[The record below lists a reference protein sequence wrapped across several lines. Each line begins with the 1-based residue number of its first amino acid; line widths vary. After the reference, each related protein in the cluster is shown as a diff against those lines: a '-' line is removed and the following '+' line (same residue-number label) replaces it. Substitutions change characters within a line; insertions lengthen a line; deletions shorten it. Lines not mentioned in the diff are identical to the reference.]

1 MEAVKKLI
9 KKKDD
14 IEAEIKAWNEI
25 LHSNKQVG
33 THEPL
38 VDGEGYPRNDI
49 DVHQVTIARNK
60 LAHLQND
67 HKAAMGQIEEALK
80 ALHQSNKNSPG
91 ASEERMQVDDVTPPS
106 RDVTGFAAVDIVSRG
121 SPAEEAGL
129 KVGDVIVRFGSVT
142 KSNFTGLGCVGEVV
156 QHSANAG
163 IRVEVV
169 RGGGTEVVTLTPKRW
184 GGRGLLGCN
193 IVPL

>member
-1 MEAVKKLI
+1 MDAVKQLI

-14 IEAEIKAWNEI
+14 VEAEIKAWHEI

-33 THEPL
+33 TNEPL
-38 VDGEGYPRNDI
+38 VDKEGYPRNDI

-67 HKAAMGQIEEALK
+67 HKSVMGEIEAALK
-80 ALHQSNKNSPG
+80 VLHQSTKTS
-91 ASEERMQVDDVTPPS
+91 ASEERMQVDDVTTPS

-129 KVGDVIVRFGSVT
+129 KVGDVVVRFGSVS
-142 KSNFTGLGCVGEVV
+142 KSNFTGLGCVSEVV
-156 QHSANAG
+156 QHCQAG
-163 IRVEVV
+163 IRVEVM
-169 RGGGTEVVTLTPKRW
+169 RGGDSEVVTLTPKRW
-184 GGRGLLGCN
+184 SGRGLLGCN